1 MPDRAQI
8 KNAFCQNDRLPLYLT
23 YHTMTVDT
31 IPQELL
37 TNISQM
43 FTMTLFKIGE
53 NPVSLRSIVELIVLF
68 MAILIVAR
76 SFTNFLKERLLV
88 KLGIDEGNRE
98 AIAVILR
105 YLIVALGVIFAI
117 QSIGVNLASLA
128 VVAGGL
134 GVGIGF
140 GIQDL
145 TTNFV
150 SGLTLLLDRPVK
162 VGDFVEL
169 EGLMGIVKKI
179 TIRSTIVQTTDDSS
193 VIVPNSTIISNKI
206 VNWSYE
212 SSLLCLRLSIE
223 VAENSDPLLVTE
235 TLLNIAYAEA
245 GVLYEPT
252 PKVLFV
258 EFGEDSFKFELLV
271 WTDKPVE
278 REFIKSSLNFAI
290 QYNFRQQG
298 IDFPFND
305 RDLYLRNPEVL
316 LSLFD
321 PNKTAIST
329 AETLPK
335 NDRKSPVSVGEEV
348 KTQLSLSSLLRKVE
362 YFEHLTDL
370 ELRQLIE
377 VGYRQRL
384 QPQEFL
390 FHENDP
396 GDAFYLILS
405 GSVEV
410 FVEAIDKHLN
420 YLSVGQF
427 LGELSLM
434 LGIPRTASVRAL
446 EETILFGINKE
457 GFQKVLTERPDLY
470 EQIIEEIVKHKE
482 ELSERQQLLRE
493 MQLVEASEEDDD
505 ENPVEWVRKR
515 LKDLFGVEAKDG

>member
-1 MPDRAQI
+1 
-8 KNAFCQNDRLPLYLT
+8 
-23 YHTMTVDT
+23 MTVNT
-31 IPQELL
+31 IPQQLL
-37 TNISQM
+37 TDISQV
-43 FTMTLFKIGE
+43 FTSTLFKIGD
-53 NPVSLRSIVELIVLF
+53 NPVSLRSLGELIVLF
-68 MAILIVAR
+68 MAVLVISRA
-76 SFTNFLKERLLV
+76 FTEFLKERLLV
-88 KLGIDEGNRE
+88 RLGIDEGNRE

-105 YLIVALGVIFAI
+105 YLIVALGAIAAI
-117 QSIGVNLASLA
+117 QSIGFNLASLA

-179 TIRSTIVQTTDDSS
+179 SIRSTIITTNDDSS
-193 VIVPNSTIISNKI
+193 VIVPNSTMISNKI

-212 SSLLCLRLSIE
+212 NPLLCLRLSIE

-245 GVLYEPT
+245 GVLYEPH
-252 PKVLFV
+252 PKVFFV
-258 EFGEDSFKFELLV
+258 EFGDDSFKFELLV
-271 WTDKPVE
+271 WTDRPTE
-278 REFIKSSLNFAI
+278 REVIKSSLNFAI
-290 QYNFRQQG
+290 EYNFRQQG
-298 IDFPFND
+298 IEFPFND
-305 RDLYLRNPEVL
+305 REIYLKNPEVL
-316 LSLFD
+316 LSLF
-321 PNKTAIST
+321 NKNENATDTSKMFSKKSHKRPIL
-329 AETLPK
+329 AEEIK
-335 NDRKSPVSVGEEV
+335 KRS
-348 KTQLSLSSLLRKVE
+348 SLSGLLREVE
-362 YFEHLTDL
+362 YFENLTDL
-370 ELRQLIE
+370 ELRQMIE

-384 QPQEFL
+384 RPHEFL
-390 FHENDP
+390 FRENDP

-420 YLSVGQF
+420 NLGTGQF

-446 EETILFGINKE
+446 EETILFAINKE
-457 GFQKVLTERPDLY
+457 GFQKVLTERPDLS
-470 EQIIEEIVKHKE
+470 EQIIQEIVKHKE

-493 MQLVEASEEDDD
+493 MELVDAAEDD
-505 ENPVEWVRKR
+505 ENPVEWVRQR
-515 LKDLFGVEAKDG
+515 LKKLFSV